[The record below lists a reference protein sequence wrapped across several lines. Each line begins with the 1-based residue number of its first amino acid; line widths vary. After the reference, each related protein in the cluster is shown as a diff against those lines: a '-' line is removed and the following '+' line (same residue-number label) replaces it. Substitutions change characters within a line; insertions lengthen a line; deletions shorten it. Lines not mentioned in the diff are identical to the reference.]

1 MAKKNKE
8 NAPLIENEGVEENVI
23 PTPAP
28 NEEKEE
34 TPSEEPAQA
43 KPRGRAKAE
52 AEHEPEVVHEHT
64 PEVVHE
70 HTPESHDEV
79 SNLEIF
85 REYPGVFMPARA
97 NANDAGID
105 FFLPVLTDHYLEK
118 LREDNKDMPTP
129 IIAEGGFPLTDEQ
142 ASQMTEEQR
151 KEYVENSKHYIILY
165 PNSHIILPLGIRA
178 IVPANKGLFL
188 YNKSGVTTKLGL
200 GLGASVIDEG
210 YRGTIKLHLHN
221 FTNIPAKI
229 TFGMKIVQ
237 GVLHYLEYEG
247 VTELSAEEFEEKSN
261 TGRGDGGFGST
272 GA

>member
-8 NAPLIENEGVEENVI
+8 NEPIVKNEELLEEN

-28 NEEKEE
+28 AEEKEE
-34 TPSEEPAQA
+34 TPAEEPAQA
-43 KPRGRAKAE
+43 KPRGKAKAE
-52 AEHEPEVVHEHT
+52 PEPEVVHEHT

-70 HTPESHDEV
+70 HTPEVHDEV

-105 FFLPVLTDHYLEK
+105 FFLPVLTDHYLEQ
-118 LREDNKDMPTP
+118 LREANKDMPTP
-129 IIAEGGFPLTDEQ
+129 INAEGGFPLTDEQ

-151 KEYVENSKHYIILY
+151 KEYVENSRHYIVLF
-165 PNSHIILPLGIRA
+165 PNQHIILPLGIRA

-247 VTELSAEEFEEKSN
+247 VKELSAEEFEEKSN

>member
-70 HTPESHDEV
+70 HTPEAHDEV

-97 NANDAGID
+97 NANTQ
-105 FFLPVLTDHYLEK
+105 VLTSSFPYSQTTTLKSSEK
-118 LREDNKDMPTP
+118 TTRICQRLSSQKVVSLLRM
-129 IIAEGGFPLTDEQ
+129 
-142 ASQMTEEQR
+142 SR
-151 KEYVENSKHYIILY
+151 H
-165 PNSHIILPLGIRA
+165 R
-178 IVPANKGLFL
+178 
-188 YNKSGVTTKLGL
+188 
-200 GLGASVIDEG
+200 
-210 YRGTIKLHLHN
+210 R
-221 FTNIPAKI
+221 
-229 TFGMKIVQ
+229 
-237 GVLHYLEYEG
+237 
-247 VTELSAEEFEEKSN
+247 
-261 TGRGDGGFGST
+261 
-272 GA
+272 

>member
-8 NAPLIENEGVEENVI
+8 NAPLIENEGVVEENVI
-23 PTPAP
+23 PTPT
-28 NEEKEE
+28 EEKEE
-34 TPSEEPAQA
+34 TPAEEPAQA
-43 KPRGRAKAE
+43 KPRGKAKAE
-52 AEHEPEVVHEHT
+52 PAEVEHT
-64 PEVVHE
+64 PEEVHE
-70 HTPESHDEV
+70 HASEAHEEV
-79 SNLEIF
+79 ANLEIF

-105 FFLPVLTDHYLEK
+105 FFLPVLTDHYLEE
-118 LREDNKDMPTP
+118 LREANKDMQTA
-129 IIAEGGFPLTDEQ
+129 IMTEGGFPLTDEQ

-151 KEYVENSKHYIILY
+151 KEYVENSRHYIILF
-165 PNSHIILPLGIRA
+165 PNQHIILPLGVRA